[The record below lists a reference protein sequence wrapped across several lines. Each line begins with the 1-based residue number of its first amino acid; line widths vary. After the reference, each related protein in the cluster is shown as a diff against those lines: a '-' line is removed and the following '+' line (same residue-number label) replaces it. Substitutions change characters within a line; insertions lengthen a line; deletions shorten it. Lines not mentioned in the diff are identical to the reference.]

1 MRSLV
6 VLAVLA
12 MAPLYLSMPLS
23 KPPSTPNA
31 IAPAEHDPSVGI
43 DEETHKHIDTVRA
56 HKAYKSSNSGPPR
69 RLQARADSVADGMR
83 MLAEAL
89 KKMAKG
95 LQQIADEISL
105 RTGDRTT

>member
-23 KPPSTPNA
+23 KPRSTPNA

-43 DEETHKHIDTVRA
+43 DEATHKHIDTVRA
-56 HKAYKSSNSGPPR
+56 HEVYKSSNLGPPR

-95 LQQIADEISL
+95 LQQIADAISL